1 MKRAIKLGLRF
12 IRDEQ
17 DWTGNSSP
25 KISLRKTKVVTKA
38 AGIDLDQTTEEK
50 LSSVA
55 SDKRQRTDEQE
66 RSEKSIYLSDIL

>member
-25 KISLRKTKVVTKA
+25 KISLRKTEEVTKA

-55 SDKRQRTDEQE
+55 SAKKQRLEEEPE
-66 RSEKSIYLSDIL
+66 REDA